1 MPNSAMQAAIDDFL
15 GYLRLERGLSANSLS
30 AYRTDLR
37 ELAVF
42 CGDRSIPNIT
52 PSVITRHFGE
62 LVQKGRKPATL
73 ARKLSSV
80 KHFFAYLKDRDD
92 TKSNPAEAYRA
103 PRIARYHPEYLTVD
117 EIKRIIDAAGKCKR
131 DPERNRAIIELL
143 YGCGLRISELLDLR
157 LDHVEFE
164 AGFVKVRGKGNKERL
179 VPLGQ
184 FAREAL
190 EAYLDSDSGRVRRS
204 GVRLAFVNR
213 QGKRFSRVAL
223 WKIVRRLV
231 VAAGVTKHVTPHTF
245 RHSFATHLLEG
256 GADLRVVQE
265 MLGHADISTTEIY
278 TRIDREYIVAEHRK
292 HHPRELAG
300 FRRSGRKGN

>member
-1 MPNSAMQAAIDDFL
+1 MANPRTQAAIEDFI
-15 GYLRLERGLSANSLS
+15 GYLKLERGLSGNSLA

-37 ELAVF
+37 ELTVF
-42 CGDRSIPNIT
+42 CGESSVT
-52 PSVITRHFGE
+52 ATSPSLITRYFGE

-80 KHFFAYLKDRDD
+80 RHFFAYLKDRAVIE
-92 TKSNPAEAYRA
+92 SNPAEAYRA
-103 PRIARYHPEYLTVD
+103 PRIGRYHPEYLTVD
-117 EIKRIIDAAGKCKR
+117 DIKRIIDFAGKSKR

-164 AGFVKVRGKGNKERL
+164 AGFVKVRGKGSKERL

-190 EAYLDSDSGRVRRS
+190 ERYLDSNTARARRS
-204 GVRLAFVNR
+204 EGRLVFVNR
-213 QGKRFSRVAL
+213 QGKRLSRVAL

-231 VAAGVTKHVTPHTF
+231 AAAGVTKHVTPHTF

-256 GADLRVVQE
+256 GADLRMVQE

-278 TRIDREYIVAEHRK
+278 TRIDRDYIVAEHRK

-300 FRRSGRKGN
+300 FRRSGRKPQ